1 MSSPNYRSSSTKPG
15 HQRRPQTQSRERR
28 DGEYRRYHQHDN
40 GRHLNDHYRNSRSHH
55 HNESDFI
62 SSSTDARGFARR
74 GRIFKKN
81 KHSSSTSMST
91 SHSDSTA
98 RTSNHPTVQTS
109 IHKPCGYGP
118 QQSIEGWVIIVTN
131 LNEEAQEED
140 IREAF
145 GEYGSIK
152 NIHLNLDRRTG
163 FCKGY
168 ALIEYRTKSEAQDAI
183 NVMEGSELL
192 GKNIHVDWAFVDSAA
207 EEEDSSPRKK
217 RKYL

>member
-1 MSSPNYRSSSTKPG
+1 MSSPNYRSSSSKPRE
-15 HQRRPQTQSRERR
+15 QRRSRTQSRERR
-28 DGEYRRYHQHDN
+28 DSEYRRYHQHEN
-40 GRHLNDHYRNSRSHH
+40 GRHLNDHYRNRGSRHL
-55 HNESDFI
+55 NESDFT
-62 SSSTDARGFARR
+62 SSFTEARGFARR
-74 GRIFKKN
+74 GRIYKD
-81 KHSSSTSMST
+81 KHSSSTSMSY

-118 QQSIEGWVIIVTN
+118 QKSIEGWVIIVTN
-131 LNEEAQEED
+131 LHEEAQEED

-192 GKNIHVDWAFVDSAA
+192 GKNIHVHWAFVDSAT
-207 EEEDSSPRKK
+207 EEDDSSPRKK

>member
-1 MSSPNYRSSSTKPG
+1 MSSPTDMGSNSAKRG
-15 HQRRPQTQSRERR
+15 QQRRTQSREQGR
-28 DGEYRRYHQHDN
+28 DHDHRRYNQQDN
-40 GRHLNDHYRNSRSHH
+40 DRHRNNHYRNRKSHH
-55 HNESDFI
+55 RNEGDFT
-62 SSSTDARGFARR
+62 SSSTDARRFARR
-74 GRIFKKN
+74 GRELYN
-81 KHSSSTSMST
+81 NHSSSTLTST
-91 SHSDSTA
+91 SHSDSTT
-98 RTSNHPTVQTS
+98 RTSNHPTVQKS

-131 LNEEAQEED
+131 VHEKAQEED

-152 NIHLNLDRRTG
+152 NIHLNLDRKTG

-183 NVMEGSELL
+183 NVKEGSELL
-192 GKNIHVDWAFVDSAA
+192 GKKIHVDWAFVDSAA
-207 EEEDSSPRKK
+207 EDEDSSPRKK